1 MLQSGIDRTSNPA
14 GRNAVIQ
21 GSCAGYSHDN
31 HDNLNDN
38 HDNSHE
44 NHDYFMKIMI
54 IIMIIMVLSR
64 GGGEGAKALEKA
76 LSHQSDATVRQF
88 HEVFK
93 NAAAA
98 RSKEGRSGQSNVAM
112 EIECTNESK

>member
-1 MLQSGIDRTSNPA
+1 MR
-14 GRNAVIQ
+14 
-21 GSCAGYSHDN
+21 
-31 HDNLNDN
+31 
-38 HDNSHE
+38 
-44 NHDYFMKIMI
+44 K
-54 IIMIIMVLSR
+54 LSR